1 MSPRRSLFPHLVV
14 KVAAALMALGAVPGA
29 PRVARAQVTD
39 APTPQVL
46 ADPSK
51 FAYGLYT
58 AGEVGAVLPL
68 GPLHAH
74 LGPGFGLG
82 LVAGYDLTRWLALE
96 ARGVGSTHT
105 TQFPQAPQDGEL
117 LQLYQ
122 LTGALRVSLRHR
134 SFAASVTAD
143 GGMLHTSTNVL
154 ATASLNDQRTS
165 PVYGGGL
172 GLEYHTLSRH
182 FALGVRASYLQANG
196 LGRGQLLVT
205 TAWMRYAF

>member
-1 MSPRRSLFPHLVV
+1 VV
-14 KVAAALMALGAVPGA
+14 VAVAVALIVLGAVPGT
-29 PRVARAQVTD
+29 PRVAHAQVTD
-39 APTPQVL
+39 APAPQVL

-58 AGEVGAVLPL
+58 AGEVGAVFPL

-122 LTGALRVSLRHR
+122 LTGAVRVSLRHR
-134 SFAASVTAD
+134 SFAASLTGD
-143 GGMLHTSTNVL
+143 GGLLHTSTNVL
-154 ATASLNDQRTS
+154 ATVGLNDQRTS

-182 FALGVRASYLQANG
+182 FALGVRGSYLQANG